1 VTLFVQTVIKLEL
14 IRERKKM
21 SLEEQIKQILFDM
34 TTTIKFHKVANDNV
48 IMEIDYDK
56 YVSELKSIL
65 EGYISTP

>member
-1 VTLFVQTVIKLEL
+1 MQTVIKLEL

>member
-1 VTLFVQTVIKLEL
+1 MQTVTKLEPTKE
-14 IRERKKM
+14 REKM

-65 EGYISTP
+65 EGYKGTP

>member
-1 VTLFVQTVIKLEL
+1 MQTVTKLEP
-14 IRERKKM
+14 IKEREKM